1 MRLSRG
7 RGVFRAADFAV
18 IRVTAVCDAV
28 TRPFAPIQYNSC
40 FGATNIGYHVREAEN
55 SIMRAIVPLAVAMLA
70 AVGSGQTPRPLGT
83 YKGLDLCNYARV
95 KRMQSPGHVILRSGP
110 GLAFPKT
117 DQLASGAVVYTCD
130 YQGEWFKLFYSAPD
144 GPCGSV
150 LPQGIS
156 SDKVQGCKW
165 GWARRKWIEVLS
177 G

>member
-1 MRLSRG
+1 M
-7 RGVFRAADFAV
+7 
-18 IRVTAVCDAV
+18 T
-28 TRPFAPIQYNSC
+28 
-40 FGATNIGYHVREAEN
+40 
-55 SIMRAIVPLAVAMLA
+55 AIVLLAVAMLA
-70 AVGSGQTPRPLGT
+70 AVGSGQTSPPLSA
-83 YKGLDLCNYARV
+83 YKGLDLCNYAKV
-95 KRMQSPGHVILRSGP
+95 KRMDAPGLVILRSGP
-110 GLAFPKT
+110 GSEFKKT

-130 YQGEWFKLFYSAPD
+130 YQGEWFKVFYSAPD